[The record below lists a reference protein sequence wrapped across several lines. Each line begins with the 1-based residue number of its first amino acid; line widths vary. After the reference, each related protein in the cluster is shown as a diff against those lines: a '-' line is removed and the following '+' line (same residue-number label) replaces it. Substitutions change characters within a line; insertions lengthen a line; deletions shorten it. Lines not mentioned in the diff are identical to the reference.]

1 MGNLNNFMK
10 LKSVIT
16 DLKISEKILFDK
28 LCEIK
33 NFKKIM
39 PQNISKFEILDA
51 NTLIFSLKGMP
62 AIKLVFGQK
71 NAHSLITLVSSESK
85 ISFYLKAEIK
95 ISRIIPSWI

>member
-1 MGNLNNFMK
+1 MK
-10 LKSVIT
+10 LNSVIT
-16 DLKISEKILFDK
+16 DLKISEKILFNK

-71 NAHSLITLVSSESK
+71 KMLTH
-85 ISFYLKAEIK
+85 
-95 ISRIIPSWI
+95 